1 MYVQILLWLCPVD
14 YLLRKATYNKSTID
28 IHQIPVMCFTGS
40 ELSWSCKFFSYAAI
54 LQCPIGHNKRPP
66 KHGYKRT
73 KINRK
78 LDLSW
83 FYLLRSQ
90 YDSMEYSLWSHL
102 LAFQLALR
110 WPFVKQACSEKFFF
124 LEHAGDL
131 RINIL
136 RRKWVRT
143 PKVTGFVFL
152 SGEKTNL

>member
-54 LQCPIGHNKRPP
+54 LQSPIGHNKRPP

-110 WPFVKQACSEKFFF
+110 WPFVFFSRTAHEDCASF
-124 LEHAGDL
+124 HL
-131 RINIL
+131 R
-136 RRKWVRT
+136 
-143 PKVTGFVFL
+143 
-152 SGEKTNL
+152 